1 MTLPQ
6 AEPAPTQPAL
16 VARIIGILTK
26 PDQEWQKIDREP
38 ATIGSLYTG
47 YVMILAAIPP
57 VARMLRGLVF
67 GYEVP
72 GIAVYRPSLMGALSG
87 AIVSYVLSLA
97 GIFVLALIIDA
108 LAPTFQGQR
117 NQVQALKVAA
127 YAATASWLAGIFHLI
142 PMLGILSILGL
153 YSLYL
158 FYRGLPMLMKTPAD
172 RAVPYT
178 AVIILVG
185 FIVFILIGVVTTAI
199 VGTGAMM
206 GGGMMG
212 GGMMGSTS
220 DRPATSDGSVTGAIK
235 LPGGGTLDLGQLE
248 KAAKTMEDASK
259 TMQSGS
265 AAPGV
270 PVDTLKRF
278 LPDTLPVGARRDI
291 SSGGGQI
298 AGLGASTVTAKYG
311 TGPSAVSL
319 SVTDLGTMGAFAAL
333 GSSLGISGNQ
343 ETATGYTKMGQVDGR
358 TVVEEYDRTARSGD
372 YSVVLVSRF
381 MVRAEGSQIGIDDLK
396 GAVNAVDLPSLEAMA
411 K

>member
-1 MTLPQ
+1 
-6 AEPAPTQPAL
+6 
-16 VARIIGILTK
+16 
-26 PDQEWQKIDREP
+26 
-38 ATIGSLYTG
+38 
-47 YVMILAAIPP
+47 
-57 VARMLRGLVF
+57 
-67 GYEVP
+67 
-72 GIAVYRPSLMGALSG
+72 
-87 AIVSYVLSLA
+87 
-97 GIFVLALIIDA
+97 
-108 LAPTFQGQR
+108 
-117 NQVQALKVAA
+117 
-127 YAATASWLAGIFHLI
+127 
-142 PMLGILSILGL
+142 MLGILSILGL

-158 FYRGLPMLMKTPAD
+158 FYRGLPVLMKTPAD

-185 FIVFILIGVVTTAI
+185 FVVFILIGVVTSAV

-206 GGGMMG
+206 G
-212 GGMMGSTS
+212 STS
-220 DRPATSDGSVTGAIK
+220 DRHAESDGSVTGTIK
-235 LPGGGTLDLGQLE
+235 LPGGGTLDLSQLE

-259 TMQSGS
+259 TMQSGA

-372 YSVVLVSRF
+372 YAVVLVSRF
-381 MVRAEGSQIGIDDLK
+381 MVRAEGSQIGMDDLK